1 MSALNKKLL
10 RDLWRL
16 RGSVIAVALIIAS
29 GIALMVAAL
38 NTIKTLETTRQ
49 VYYDQT
55 GFGDIFANVHRAPRF
70 LRREIERLPGVRR
83 VDDKVIGV
91 ALIDVPVLDVPAR
104 GQLVSL
110 DPHIAQGSTL
120 NRLVIDQG
128 RMPFIHADH
137 EIVAHYNF
145 ANAVGLRLGDK
156 LMATMRGR
164 KMELTIV
171 GIGSSADTVYAM
183 PAGSVFP
190 DEKGFGIFWAN
201 RDLLDAVYDYE
212 GAFNSLIIDAEKGA
226 DSDELIS
233 KLDQILRPYG
243 GTGAFDRTDHPS
255 DSMLDSEIQQ
265 LSTMVTVVPLLFLSI
280 AAFLINVI
288 MSRLISL
295 EREQIGLFKAFGM
308 QNFKIATHY
317 LGFALIIT
325 LIGAVL
331 GASLGAVLSSLLGEL
346 YKIAFR
352 FPFMLQQN
360 DTASL
365 LIAIAVSSSAAIAG
379 AFVTV
384 RRVSRLQPAEAMSP
398 EPPAHYKPS
407 LLERMGLTR
416 KWREPARMVLRNITR
431 RPMRAFV
438 TVFGM
443 SLAVAIVVLG
453 NFFSGAAGTL
463 LDTYFYRSHTQDL
476 TIALVEARP
485 KAALHGLESIEGI
498 LRVEGSHAMSVK
510 LRNGVIEE
518 RTGIIA
524 REQGTKLSQLLDDER
539 KPVTLPATGI
549 VLAQSLAE
557 KLDVGVGDLVTV
569 EMLTGRRY
577 VRDMPVTAIVR
588 LYVGQGA
595 YMSLEA
601 FGRLTGEMG
610 RMQQF
615 EAKIDPDELAPLV
628 RDLLDLPMVQSVA
641 TRLSAFDSFGEMMDR
656 SMLIMAG
663 MFSMFAMLIA
673 GGVVYNSA
681 RIALSEQARE
691 LASLR
696 VLGFTVREVG
706 FILIGQLLILTA
718 LSFLPGAVLGYYFSY
733 GMAQSMQNDLMRMP
747 FVFQGSSV
755 ILAMFVVS
763 AAAIGSAV
771 LVGRRVA
778 HLDLV
783 AVLKSRE

>member
-1 MSALNKKLL
+1 M
-10 RDLWRL
+10 
-16 RGSVIAVALIIAS
+16 
-29 GIALMVAAL
+29 
-38 NTIKTLETTRQ
+38 
-49 VYYDQT
+49 
-55 GFGDIFANVHRAPRF
+55 
-70 LRREIERLPGVRR
+70 RR
-83 VDDKVIGV
+83 VDDKVVGV
-91 ALIDVPVLDVPAR
+91 ALIDVPALDVPAR
-104 GQLVSL
+104 GQLISL
-110 DPHIAQGSTL
+110 DPHVPQGSTL
-120 NRLVIDQG
+120 NRLMIDQG
-128 RMPFIHADH
+128 RLPFLHADH

-145 ANAVGLRLGDK
+145 ANAVGLALGDK
-156 LMATMRGR
+156 IMATMRGR

-201 RDLLDAVYDYE
+201 RDLLDAVYDYD

-226 DSDELIS
+226 DQDALIDR
-233 KLDQILRPYG
+233 LDQILDKYG
-243 GTGAFDRTDHPS
+243 STGAYDRTDHPS
-255 DSMLDSEIQQ
+255 DSMLDSEIEQ
-265 LSTMVTVVPLLFLSI
+265 LSTMVTVVPVLFLAV

-288 MSRLISL
+288 MARLISL

-308 QNFKIATHY
+308 KTRKIALHY
-317 LGFALIIT
+317 LSFALLIT
-325 LIGAVL
+325 LL
-331 GASLGAVLSSLLGEL
+331 GALLGSGLGALASNLLAEM

-352 FPFMLQQN
+352 FPYMLQQN

-365 LIAIAVSSSAAIAG
+365 VTAILISSTAAIAG
-379 AFVTV
+379 AFLTV
-384 RRVSRLQPAEAMSP
+384 RRVAALEPAEAMAP
-398 EPPAHYKPS
+398 EPPASYRPS

-416 KWREPARMVLRNITR
+416 SWREPARMILRNITR

-438 TVFGM
+438 SIFGI
-443 SLAVAIVVLG
+443 SLGVAIVVLG
-453 NFFSGAAGTL
+453 NYFNAAAATL
-463 LDTYFYRSHTQDL
+463 LDTYFYRNQTQDL
-476 TIALVEARP
+476 TITLVEARP
-485 KAALHGLESIEGI
+485 GTALHGLESVEGI
-498 LRVEGSHAMSVK
+498 LRVEGSSAASVK
-510 LRNGVIEE
+510 LRNGVVEE
-518 RTGIIA
+518 RTGIVA
-524 REQGTKLSQLLDDER
+524 RDTQTHLSQLLDDDR
-539 KPVTLPATGI
+539 QPVTLPDTGI
-549 VLAQSLAE
+549 VLARSLAE
-557 KLDVGVGDLVTV
+557 KLHVDVGDVVTV
-569 EMLTGRRY
+569 EMLTGKRY
-577 VRDMPVTAIVR
+577 VREVPVTAIVR

-656 SMLIMAG
+656 SMLIMSG
-663 MFSMFAMLIA
+663 MFSIFAMLIA

-696 VLGFTVREVG
+696 VLGYTVQEAG
-706 FILIGQLLILTA
+706 FILIGQLAVLTI
-718 LSFLPGAVLGYYFSY
+718 LSFLPGAVLGYYFCY
-733 GMAQSMQNDLMRMP
+733 GMSQAMQNDLMRMP
-747 FVFQGSSV
+747 FVFEGSSV
-755 ILAMFVVS
+755 ILGILVVS
-763 AAAIGSAV
+763 IAAAGSAF